1 MLQSNIEWKNVL
13 TLRLVLR
20 QPSPVWRTFH
30 IEELNVYHD
39 LPRRV
44 PRPVQHS
51 HIIDLVHCQVRT
63 TKYVR
68 LAFLMEL

>member
-1 MLQSNIEWKNVL
+1 ML

-30 IEELNVYHD
+30 IEDLNVYHD

-44 PRPVQHS
+44 PRPIQHS
-51 HIIDLVHCQVRT
+51 HIIDLVHCQVRIK
-63 TKYVR
+63 KYIH
-68 LAFLMEL
+68 LASLMEL